1 MGRIRTP
8 AKVKLVVGLLGRDP
22 EILKSAREKLK
33 LRFGAEEEV
42 LDPLPFTWTD
52 YYARELG
59 AEPWRSFVSYEPW
72 VDREFLVEAKLLT
85 NALEDELSDGGLRRV
100 NLDPGYLTL
109 GQLFLASTK
118 DQRWRVYVRAG
129 IFVEPTLYFQDGAF
143 HPFPW
148 TYRDYRSPE
157 YLAYMAR
164 ARSKLAFQR
173 NHDGLPYS
181 QRLSAPPASQAAF
194 PDSR

>member
-8 AKVKLVVGLLGRDP
+8 AKVKLVVGLLGRDREILQISR
-22 EILKSAREKLK
+22 EILKE
-33 LRFGAEEEV
+33 RFGPEEEV
-42 LDPLPFTWTD
+42 LDSIPFTWTA

-59 AEPWRSFVSYEPW
+59 EAPRRAFVSYEPW
-72 VDREFLVEAKLLT
+72 VDREFLVEAKLAT
-85 NALEDELSDGGLRRV
+85 NAIEEDLAEDGLRRV

-118 DQRWRVYVRAG
+118 DQRWRVYVRDG

-157 YLAYMAR
+157 YLEYMAR
-164 ARSKLAFQR
+164 ARSKLAYQR
-173 NHDGLPYS
+173 NHDGRPYS
-181 QRLSAPPASQAAF
+181 TRLEQDPK
-194 PDSR
+194 

>member
-1 MGRIRTP
+1 MGKVRSP

-22 EILKSAREKLK
+22 QVLKIAREILKA
-33 LRFGAEEEV
+33 RFGPEEEV
-42 LDPLPFTWTD
+42 MDAIPFVWTR

-59 AEPWRSFVSYEPW
+59 EAPWRGFVSYEEW
-72 VDREFLVEAKLLT
+72 VDRESLVEAKLAT
-85 NALEDELSDGGLRRV
+85 NAMEEALSRNGLRPV

-118 DQRWRVYVRAG
+118 DQRWRVYVRDG
-129 IFVEPTLYFQDGAF
+129 IFVEPTLYFQDGDF

-148 TYRDYRSPE
+148 TYRDYQSPE

-164 ARSKLAFQR
+164 ARSKLAYQR
-173 NHDGLPYS
+173 NHEGKPYS
-181 QRLSAPPASQAAF
+181 TRLEKTPE
-194 PDSR
+194 